1 MVSDQLSSKFYKANN
16 VIPTLHILSQSDV
29 EGVVSESHRALLSP
43 GIQGRLASL
52 TFCSPP
58 YSLHSPS
65 LQGYLPPLN
74 VIITNK
80 QQQQKLRAHVIS
92 KNKHV
97 IIVRV
102 NISED
107 CVKTDWTH
115 PIILLTY
122 LPPLRQCLVWP
133 RYKLNCNSPKG
144 PRLRWTHWSQKNFH
158 IGFSIYII

>member
-92 KNKHV
+92 KKQTCDYCK
-97 IIVRV
+97 
-102 NISED
+102 SEHIRRLCKD
-107 CVKTDWTH
+107 RLN
-115 PIILLTY
+115 PSNY
-122 LPPLRQCLVWP
+122 PPNLSATTQAMFSVAAIQT
-133 RYKLNCNSPKG
+133 KL
-144 PRLRWTHWSQKNFH
+144 
-158 IGFSIYII
+158 